1 MRCGDGRPVRRQAT
15 IEELKALTHPVRW
28 RILRMCLDESLTNQE
43 LARRLGLWPTA
54 TLRHIRALASVGFL
68 VAEPVRTSDKGA
80 LERRYHAAGRTCE
93 LVLSGLH
100 EPEWVER
107 GDLAATSA
115 YRRELLDAKP
125 DADRALGRGVMCLD
139 PASRA
144 ELSDRIERLFEE
156 FRERQ
161 DPAGAELTYLWSWSA
176 S

>member
-1 MRCGDGRPVRRQAT
+1 MRCGGVRPVRRQAT

-54 TLRHIRALASVGFL
+54 TLRHIRALAGVGFL

-93 LVLSGLH
+93 LVLSELH
-100 EPEWVER
+100 EPELVER
-107 GDLAATSA
+107 GDLADVSA
-115 YRRELLDAKP
+115 HRRELLDAEP

-161 DPAGAELTYLWSWSA
+161 DPEGAELSYLWSWAVS
-176 S
+176 